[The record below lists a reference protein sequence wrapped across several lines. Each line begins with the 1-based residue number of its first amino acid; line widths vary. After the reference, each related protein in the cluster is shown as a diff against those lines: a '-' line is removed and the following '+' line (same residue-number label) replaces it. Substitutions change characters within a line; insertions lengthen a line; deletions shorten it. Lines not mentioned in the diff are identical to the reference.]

1 MIAEY
6 THFSL
11 KTGELADSVTI
22 SLMDGD
28 DPKVWWVNFGASL
41 PLLQGLAFKL
51 LGQPASSS
59 CSERNWSTYSF
70 IHSMKR
76 NRLTPMRAEEL
87 VYVHNNLRLLSRNSF
102 EYKRPKT
109 KTWDVGGDGF
119 GTMEDN
125 GILDIADL
133 SLDEPGLEEEF
144 LLEE

>member
-1 MIAEY
+1 MFSKLFSEVGEYRNVIAEY
-6 THFSL
+6 SQFSL

-22 SLMDGD
+22 SLMDGR
-28 DPKVWWVNFGASL
+28 DPKVWWANFGSAV

-87 VYVHNNLRLLSRNSF
+87 VFVHNNLRLLSRNSPV
-102 EYKRPKT
+102 YKEEGSKM
-109 KTWDVGGDGF
+109 WDIGGDEF
-119 GTMEDN
+119 G
-125 GILDIADL
+125 
-133 SLDEPGLEEEF
+133 SL
-144 LLEE
+144 